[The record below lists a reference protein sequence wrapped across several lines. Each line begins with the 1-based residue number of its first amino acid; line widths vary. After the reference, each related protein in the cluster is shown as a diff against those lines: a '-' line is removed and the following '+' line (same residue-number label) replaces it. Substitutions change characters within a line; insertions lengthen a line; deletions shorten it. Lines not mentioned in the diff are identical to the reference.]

1 MPYTLAAEQ
10 GVKCFTMPADGD
22 KRDYQFHIACIT
34 QDDYTVTIAVVADSA
49 TVPPIGVIYNKP
61 IAKWQPCLVA
71 YTGVCRVM
79 AGGDIVA
86 GDAITCDGD
95 AHGIATTTAGD
106 KVVGRALSA
115 AVSGQIFFM
124 LLGMEMYEAS

>member
-1 MPYTLAAEQ
+1 
-10 GVKCFTMPADGD
+10 
-22 KRDYQFHIACIT
+22 
-34 QDDYTVTIAVVADSA
+34 
-49 TVPPIGVIYNKP
+49 VPPIGVIYNKP